1 MIENDNPYPEA
12 SKINQHAHYIQ
23 YSFFYRFFFYF
34 DCTIFIPP
42 LSPSIS
48 QARMHKEKERENE
61 PLKSLCAL
69 PNCSF
74 QTSKALPLH
83 VGIIRGQ
90 KPLLQLKEGQAAKRE
105 SMIAFFKRTHKM

>member
-1 MIENDNPYPEA
+1 
-12 SKINQHAHYIQ
+12 
-23 YSFFYRFFFYF
+23 
-34 DCTIFIPP
+34 
-42 LSPSIS
+42 
-48 QARMHKEKERENE
+48 MHKEKERENE

-90 KPLLQLKEGQAAKRE
+90 KPLLQLKEGQAKREKE
-105 SMIAFFKRTHKM
+105 SMIAFFKKEHINCKVQFELHPEL

>member
-1 MIENDNPYPEA
+1 MIFFLFWLYDFYPP
-12 SKINQHAHYIQ
+12 
-23 YSFFYRFFFYF
+23 
-34 DCTIFIPP
+34 TPP
-42 LSPSIS
+42 HLSPSIS

-90 KPLLQLKEGQAAKRE
+90 KPLLQLKEGQAKREKE
-105 SMIAFFKRTHKM
+105 SMIAFFKKEHINCKVQFELHPELW